1 MEFIIEI
8 LGYILAE
15 ILIRLPGSII
25 LWVYY
30 GRKKSIK
37 NTIGENDVAS
47 LIIGIFFWLVI
58 AGLIVLVLS

>member
-15 ILIRLPGSII
+15 ILIRLPGNII
-25 LWVYY
+25 LWVYH
-30 GRKKSIK
+30 GGKKSFK

-47 LIIGIFFWLVI
+47 LILGIFFWLVI
-58 AGLIVLVLS
+58 AGLIVLILN